1 MKWHIITD
9 SSSDLNDFYLLQNNI
24 RFSTVPFAFNIGE
37 KTVIDEAGL
46 DTDKLL
52 TEISKTD
59 KKVTTACPSPQDWC
73 EQMSEEGNY
82 ILITISG
89 ALSGS
94 FNSANLAKT
103 IINEKYPERKIEVIN
118 SCSTGPQIV
127 LLVEYICS
135 IINQQTIFD
144 DVVKGAKIFLNESK
158 ISFALSSFDNLVN
171 AGRMPNVVGKIAMLL
186 GIWGVGYATEEGTI
200 EIKKKIRGEK
210 GAIKTLIEDIKER
223 IKKPSYVI
231 ISHCHNLKFAEKLKT
246 KIKGPWDNI
255 QVKIMKTRGLCSY
268 YAERGGV
275 IVGFCSKK
283 I

>member
-135 IINQQTIFD
+135 IINQQTTFD
-144 DVVKGAKIFLNESK
+144 EVVKGAKRFLNESK

-186 GIWGVGYATEEGTI
+186 GIWGVGYATDEGTI
-200 EIKKKIRGEK
+200 QIKKKIRGEK

-223 IKKPSYVI
+223 IKNPSRVI

-246 KIKGPWDNI
+246 KIKETWDNA